1 MLFIQDYPCRQGN
14 IMAMYFINT
23 KPDYNTER
31 RQLGLFKF
39 DKSREIELHFELR
52 IDSSP
57 TAQVMYYPKASAN

>member
-1 MLFIQDYPCRQGN
+1 
-14 IMAMYFINT
+14 MAMYFINT

>member
-1 MLFIQDYPCRQGN
+1 MFIQNYPCRQGN

-23 KPDYNTER
+23 KPDHNTES
-31 RQLGLFKF
+31 LFKF